1 MSDATQ
7 IDFGTREFLRDPYT
21 SYRRLQE
28 NAPVYWMSFR
38 SGMGGMW
45 LVSRYDD
52 VMALLKDSRISK
64 DFSLVASEEELTPI
78 DRSMLFRDPPD
89 HTRLRGL
96 VNMAFTPRR
105 IEQLKPRILA
115 LIDGFLDDM
124 AQKGKV
130 DFVAELAFPLP
141 VAVIAEMLGVP
152 REDGERFNAW
162 SRAFI
167 QGTDGARVTPESA
180 EASMRAGLAL
190 DGYLSE
196 LIEQRRRHPQE
207 DLISA
212 LIRARDGGESLSDTE
227 LLGTCV
233 LLLIAGH
240 ETTVNLLGNGLLTLL
255 RHPQQMALLRDRP
268 DLIDSAVEEMLRYES
283 PVQRGTGRFTTASLE
298 IAGQKIEAGQQVS
311 ALFGAANRD
320 ATRFPEPDRFDIR
333 RKSNRHLAFGF
344 GIHFCLGA
352 PLARAEA
359 TLAFPRLLHRF
370 ERMKLMDKEPEWQEN
385 TFMRGLRR
393 LRVEIGA

>member
-1 MSDATQ
+1 MPDITQ
-7 IDFGTREFLRDPYT
+7 IDFGTREFLHDPYST
-21 SYRRLQE
+21 YLWLRE
-28 NAPVYWMSFR
+28 NAPVYWMPFR
-38 SGMGGMW
+38 SGRGGMW

-52 VMALLKDSRISK
+52 VMALLKDARVSK
-64 DFSLVASEEELTPI
+64 DVSRVAPEEELSPI

-105 IEQLKPRILA
+105 IEQLKPRIRS
-115 LIDGFLDDM
+115 LIDGFLEAM
-124 AQKGKV
+124 AQKVQV
-130 DFVAELAFPLP
+130 DFVADFAFPLP

-152 REDGERFNAW
+152 REDGERFSAW

-167 QGTDGARVTPESA
+167 QGTDGALVTEESA
-180 EASMRAGLAL
+180 EAGVQAGLAL
-190 DGYLSE
+190 DGYLLD
-196 LIEQRRRHPQE
+196 LIEERRRQPRE

-212 LIRARDGGESLSDTE
+212 LIQARDGDESLSDEE

-255 RHPQQMALLRDRP
+255 RHPQQMALLREEP

-283 PVQRGTGRFTTASLE
+283 PVQRGTGRFTTAPRE
-298 IAGQKIEAGQQVS
+298 IAGQEVEAGQQVS
-311 ALFGAANRD
+311 ALLGAANRD
-320 ATRFPEPDRFDIR
+320 PKRFPDPDRFDIR
-333 RKSNRHLAFGF
+333 RKANRHLAFGF

-359 TLAFPRLLHRF
+359 TLAFPRLLERF
-370 ERMKLMDKEPEWQEN
+370 GRMELVDDEPDWREN
-385 TFMRGLRR
+385 TFMRGLRSMR
-393 LRVEIGA
+393 LEIG